1 MSDET
6 PRDGGQASDTD
17 TGDARVR
24 VAIVGS
30 GPAGSY
36 AAGHLLRHSAR
47 ELHVDL
53 FERLPTPWGL
63 VRAGVAPDHPKI
75 KSVTKIYERTAEH
88 ARLRLFGNVEFGRDI
103 RLDDLRAHYHAI
115 IYAVGTPIDRALGIP
130 GEDLGRSY
138 AATDFVGWYNG
149 HPDFRDRRFDLA
161 GERAIVIG
169 AGNVAL
175 DVARM
180 LMLTERELATTDV
193 ADHALE
199 VLAASAIREVIVV
212 ARRGPE
218 QAAFTNPELLELA
231 DLSEADVVVDPA
243 ELALVDGLNDPTI
256 DTTARRNAEILRE
269 YASTAAAGKPRRVV
283 LRFLLSPLAIE
294 GDRRVEAV
302 TLARNE
308 LVAQDDGS
316 LRAEATEERLRIETH
331 AVFRAIGYT
340 GTPLPDVPFD
350 ERRGVIANVG
360 GRVVDPAGV
369 RRGEYV
375 VGWAKRGPSG
385 VIGTNKKDA
394 NDTVDRLLED
404 LGGGRLL
411 DPPPITD
418 AALDA
423 YIRECQPSVVDY
435 ADWSRIDRH
444 EQKLGEPTGR
454 PRVKL
459 TRVQEMLAAA
469 RRR

>member
-1 MSDET
+1 MSEAT
-6 PRDGGQASDTD
+6 PDDGEQAIDS
-17 TGDARVR
+17 GDARIR
-24 VAIVGS
+24 VAIIGS

-53 FERLPTPWGL
+53 FEWLPTPWGL

-75 KSVTKIYERTAEH
+75 KSVTRIYERTAEH
-88 ARLRLFGNVEFGRDI
+88 ARLRYYGNVEFGRD
-103 RLDDLRAHYHAI
+103 LTLAELREHYNAI
-115 IYAVGTPIDRALGIP
+115 VYAVGTPVDRSLGIA
-130 GEDLGRSY
+130 GEDLDRSY

-149 HPDFRDRRFDLA
+149 HPDFRDHSFDLG

-180 LMLTERELATTDV
+180 LMLTRHELATTDV

-199 VLAASAIREVIVV
+199 VLAQSKISEVIVI

-231 DLSEADVVVDPA
+231 DLSQAEVVVDPQ
-243 ELALVDGLNDPTI
+243 ELALAAAVSDP
-256 DTTARRNAEILRE
+256 DLDATARRNAEILRR
-269 YASTAAAGKPRRVV
+269 YASMGPAGKPRRVV
-283 LRFLLSPLAIE
+283 LRFLLSPVALE
-294 GDRRVEAV
+294 GRHGVETV
-302 TLARNE
+302 VLARNE
-308 LVAQDDGS
+308 LVRDGDGS
-316 LRAEATEERLRIETH
+316 LRARATDERIRIE
-331 AVFRAIGYT
+331 AQSVFRAIGYR

-350 ERRGVIANVG
+350 DRRGVIANAG
-360 GRVVDPAGV
+360 GRVTGPEGV
-369 RRGEYV
+369 RHGEYV

-394 NDTVDRLLED
+394 NDTVERLLED

-411 DPPPITD
+411 DPAPITD
-418 AALDA
+418 AALDTF
-423 YIRECQPSVVDY
+423 IRSRQPAVVDY
-435 ADWSRIDRH
+435 DDWARIDRH
-444 EQKLGEPTGR
+444 EQKLGEPSGR
-454 PRVKL
+454 PRIKL

-469 RRR
+469 KRR